1 MGEAREGHRGG
12 IKYHFWGFS
21 DSISLLLDSAV
32 ACWQMFPLTTTHSP
46 HENKYT
52 GMLAATRCVE
62 TQHYRRQIRDL
73 VLSSTIPHARNE
85 FNDNAIKEKQYLANG
100 PVIQTET
107 QAPSTQSDIDISASG
122 GLILT
127 YSKMVPPCCFGTSL
141 ALGDPT
147 ACSDLRLTEG
157 ISSRVPKNPL
167 KIELR
172 LRYQS

>member
-1 MGEAREGHRGG
+1 MANVPADH
-12 IKYHFWGFS
+12 
-21 DSISLLLDSAV
+21 DTA
-32 ACWQMFPLTTTHSP
+32 P

-52 GMLAATRCVE
+52 SMLAAKHCVE
-62 TQHYRRQIRDL
+62 TQHYQRQIRDL
-73 VLSSTIPHARNE
+73 VLSCTILHAWNE
-85 FNDNAIKEKQYLANG
+85 FNDNAVKEKQYLANG

-107 QAPSTQSDIDISASG
+107 QAPSTQSDIGISVSG
-122 GLILT
+122 GFILT

-157 ISSRVPKNPL
+157 ISSRVPKNPV

-172 LRYQS
+172 LRYQSCDKFLHVGAYAVWFVQ